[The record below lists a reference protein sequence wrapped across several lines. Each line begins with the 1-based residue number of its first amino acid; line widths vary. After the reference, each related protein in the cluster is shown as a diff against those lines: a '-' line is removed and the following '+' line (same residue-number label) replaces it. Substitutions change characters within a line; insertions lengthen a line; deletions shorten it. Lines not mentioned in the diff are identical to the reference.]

1 MVDSG
6 AVVALTVNLPVAS
19 SVARSASVVICQ
31 LWLLR
36 PSTMSTRMRSFAG
49 ELPLTRIP
57 SKQVKRSDLKILT
70 RFVYAKIPFTACPCT
85 SVRRRRMPLW

>member
-1 MVDSG
+1 MVEVG

-19 SVARSASVVICQ
+19 RVARSASVVICQ

-36 PSTMSTRMRSFAG
+36 PSTMRTRVRSFAS

-57 SKQVKRSDLKILT
+57 SKQVKKNDLKILN
-70 RFVYAKIPFTACPCT
+70 RFVYAKISFTTCPCT
-85 SVRRRRMPLW
+85 SVRRRWMPLW